1 MSPGGLGCG
10 SGACGALSRPS
21 PVPPPRLGLGA
32 LSLDAG
38 PATAPS
44 RTWVAAPHQASPSR
58 PRQSGHI
65 SSRVCLPGP
74 RAPGTERPAPPGLPG
89 TSGRTPRPHRGR
101 HQAPSAALASPWT
114 VVLEAAQAQL
124 WRHGVTPCAA
134 HTRDPCPAVQ
144 QARPGDPEHPVLTGS
159 ETSPP
164 QAQRAASV
172 PPRCPALTAGGWQ
185 GSADHLPGTAEGHS
199 SSDTCLFGRGG
210 AGTQAQGQLGWPG
223 RSQSQ
228 QGRDATSPGPSAP
241 RRAHP
246 RCRATQGPSR
256 GVTRPLSQARD
267 PCDQPA
273 PCCVLKDASR
283 LDTLHLGHLQHG
295 SRGALAWGAGQGGRG
310 GPRRYLCLLRGTA
323 RPACWCASG
332 RRTRPR
338 RG

>member
-134 HTRDPCPAVQ
+134 HTRDPCPAVR

-185 GSADHLPGTAEGHS
+185 GSADHLPGTAEGHN
-199 SSDTCLFGRGG
+199 SSDLSLRER
-210 AGTQAQGQLGWPG
+210 
-223 RSQSQ
+223 RS
-228 QGRDATSPGPSAP
+228 RHPGPGSAGLAWP
-241 RRAHP
+241 LPIPAGQRRHLA
-246 RCRATQGPSR
+246 
-256 GVTRPLSQARD
+256 RPLGTPPRPPKVQGHPGPFPRSD
-267 PCDQPA
+267 PP
-273 PCCVLKDASR
+273 LIS
-283 LDTLHLGHLQHG
+283 
-295 SRGALAWGAGQGGRG
+295 
-310 GPRRYLCLLRGTA
+310 GPR
-323 RPACWCASG
+323 PM
-332 RRTRPR
+332 
-338 RG
+338 

>member
-1 MSPGGLGCG
+1 MAALGRERHSQACGHPRGWGTRGASPPRPLTVSPGCKAGAAGRVQMSPGGLGCG

-134 HTRDPCPAVQ
+134 HTRDPLPSSA
-144 QARPGDPEHPVLTGS
+144 AGPPG
-159 ETSPP
+159 
-164 QAQRAASV
+164 
-172 PPRCPALTAGGWQ
+172 
-185 GSADHLPGTAEGHS
+185 
-199 SSDTCLFGRGG
+199 
-210 AGTQAQGQLGWPG
+210 
-223 RSQSQ
+223 
-228 QGRDATSPGPSAP
+228 
-241 RRAHP
+241 
-246 RCRATQGPSR
+246 
-256 GVTRPLSQARD
+256 
-267 PCDQPA
+267 
-273 PCCVLKDASR
+273 
-283 LDTLHLGHLQHG
+283 
-295 SRGALAWGAGQGGRG
+295 
-310 GPRRYLCLLRGTA
+310 
-323 RPACWCASG
+323 
-332 RRTRPR
+332 
-338 RG
+338 